1 MSSFEQLKAIRDQL
15 QQQRIETENRIR
27 QEALLTAQ
35 RLAQARL
42 FHDAVKDVKPLAN
55 SGKATLSKPKPAA
68 YPHQRERDEAQVLV
82 DVFSDE
88 FGIEQLLE
96 TDDQLSWRREG
107 IGPQVL
113 VKLRRGFWTIQD
125 ELDLHGARSQQ
136 ARLQLAEFLREVYKK
151 GLRCVRIVHG
161 KGHGSKDKEPVLK
174 VKVKQWLIQKQEVI
188 AFVTARPAEGGSG
201 ALIVLLRSQ

>member
-27 QEALLTAQ
+27 QEALLIAQ

-42 FHDAVKDVKPLAN
+42 FRDAVKDVKPLAD
-55 SGKATLSKPKPAA
+55 SGKATLSKPKPTA

-136 ARLQLAEFLREVYKK
+136 ARLQLADFLREAHNK